1 MNIGNRV
8 VQQTFKVGVFVWL
21 TGRFFAEPSRHH
33 LHLTENHIGMIDKV
47 AVHLDTV
54 FIGIQVYPIRFN
66 VNDTVTLLENQ
77 NIGYDLCSGVSL
89 KGVVRQT
96 DRAEKLRAL
105 GDILSDGRTFFV
117 HCAF

>member
-8 VQQTFKVGVFVWL
+8 IQQTFKVGVFVWL

-33 LHLTENHIGMIDKV
+33 LHFTENHIGVIDKV

-66 VNDTVTLLENQ
+66 VNDTVTLLENE
-77 NIGYDLCSGVSL
+77 NIGNDLGSCVAL
-89 KGVVRQT
+89 KSVVRQT
-96 DRAEKLRAL
+96 DRSEKLRAL
-105 GDILSDGRTFFV
+105 CDILPHGRTFFI
-117 HCAF
+117 HRTL